1 MNKKIKIMLF
11 IGVILLLTAYFT
23 FPIVKDYLVNNMG
36 KRDLQSEE
44 AAFTLKAKDFV
55 AEFAAKEA
63 DANKKYL
70 EKPVVISG
78 IITSVNDKE
87 VIIDD
92 VVVCGFTAAEAS
104 LKVGQTAN
112 VKGRVVGFDDLMG
125 SVNMDQCSINK

>member
-11 IGVILLLTAYFT
+11 TGVILLLTTYFT
-23 FPIVKDYLVNNMG
+23 FPIVKDYMVNNMG

-92 VVVCGFTAAEAS
+92 VVVCVFTAAEAS
-104 LKVGQTAN
+104 LKVRQTVS

>member
-11 IGVILLLTAYFT
+11 IGVILLLTTYFT
-23 FPIVKDYLVNNMG
+23 FPIVKDYMVNNMG

-78 IITSVNDKE
+78 IITSVNNKE

-104 LKVGQTAN
+104 LKVGQTLN

>member
-11 IGVILLLTAYFT
+11 IGVILLLTTYFT
-23 FPIVKDYLVNNMG
+23 FPIVKDYMVNNMG

-44 AAFTLKAKDFV
+44 AALTLKAKDFV

-78 IITSVNDKE
+78 IITSVNNKE
-87 VIIDD
+87 VIIDE
-92 VVVCGFTAAEAS
+92 VVVCGFTGVKAS
-104 LKVGQTAN
+104 LKVGQTVS

>member
-11 IGVILLLTAYFT
+11 IGVILLLTTYFT
-23 FPIVKDYLVNNMG
+23 FPIVKDYMVNNMG

-78 IITSVNDKE
+78 IITSVNNKE
-87 VIIDD
+87 VIIDE
-92 VVVCGFTAAEAS
+92 VVVCGFTGVKAS
-104 LKVGQTAN
+104 LKVGQTVS

>member
-11 IGVILLLTAYFT
+11 IGVILLLTTYFT
-23 FPIVKDYLVNNMG
+23 FPIVKDYMVNNMG

-70 EKPVVISG
+70 EKPVLISG
-78 IITSVNDKE
+78 IITSVNNKE

-104 LKVGQTAN
+104 LKVGQTLN

>member
-23 FPIVKDYLVNNMG
+23 FPIVKDYMVNNMG

-78 IITSVNDKE
+78 IITSVNNKE

-92 VVVCGFTAAEAS
+92 VVVCVFTAAEAS
-104 LKVGQTAN
+104 LKVGQTLN
-112 VKGRVVGFDDLMG
+112 VKGRVVGFVDLMG

>member
-11 IGVILLLTAYFT
+11 IGVFLLLTTYFT
-23 FPIVKDYLVNNMG
+23 FPIVKDYMVNNMG

-78 IITSVNDKE
+78 IITSVNNKE
-87 VIIDD
+87 VIIDE
-92 VVVCGFTAAEAS
+92 VVVCGFTGVKAS
-104 LKVGQTAN
+104 LKVGQTVS